1 MSVCMGIFNLF
12 IALPEIVRSLG
23 GDWVM
28 NHLPHNN
35 RLAAVVAGDV
45 FMALAA
51 TMMQRV
57 LDPATESVLPRVGES
72 EVTT

>member
-1 MSVCMGIFNLF
+1 
-12 IALPEIVRSLG
+12 
-23 GDWVM
+23 M

-45 FMALAA
+45 FMTLAA
-51 TMMQRV
+51 TMMRRV